1 MEKKSQ
7 ISAYEKEFPGWKI
20 GKFLGRGSGGNTV
33 VYEIYRENYDL
44 SEHDA
49 LKVAKIMDDEIGMRK
64 MTDEYREKY
73 KSQRDEKKEKAMN
86 EVRLMNMMQNCSN
99 IVSYQDWKIA
109 EIEEEDYTT
118 VELLIR
124 MHIYTDLDTIF
135 KTHGV
140 SVCDIVKIGIDI
152 CEALQQCHAKGII
165 HRDIKPSNIF
175 YDDERYLL
183 GDFGISRILENG
195 ELAQTNQ
202 GTKMYA
208 APEQFKRCE
217 TSGYGHLV
225 DIYSLGL
232 TLYGLAN
239 NGILPF
245 QNRNQSDD
253 VAMQMRVLGNQI
265 EPIKNLDQELNRIIL
280 KACAYLPENRYQSSE
295 EMEFDLK
302 KFGKKIFPS
311 NSKLIEKIAKT
322 DFVTEHQM
330 HYMKNYAT
338 DQAMR
343 KAEVSD
349 WDTES
354 ALKGD
359 TKQQKGAT
367 TESALHAAGDSEY
380 ATESTL
386 QQERTQEYTTES
398 VMQAKQ
404 QDFATESVLQNV
416 TERNYATESV
426 LQKENFQNY
435 ATEPIL
441 GEMNFQNDTTEP
453 ALHVKE
459 EKRKSETQKK
469 QESGLQDPELGRAL
483 ASIDTAEIN
492 EITSAESFGNVRS
505 SEIPYEELRKKAVLE
520 MKKGNYKQ
528 AFAYFATLAEKDDWE
543 SMYNEVTKL
552 YREEATVAKRGEEAI
567 FWLEKCVENCKDSW
581 NISLIEFQ
589 LGNIYAK
596 GIGVKKNH
604 KIAEKYYRSSASKGN
619 PYAKKKFVA
628 GKYVK

>member
-1 MEKKSQ
+1 
-7 ISAYEKEFPGWKI
+7 
-20 GKFLGRGSGGNTV
+20 
-33 VYEIYRENYDL
+33 
-44 SEHDA
+44 
-49 LKVAKIMDDEIGMRK
+49 
-64 MTDEYREKY
+64 
-73 KSQRDEKKEKAMN
+73 
-86 EVRLMNMMQNCSN
+86 
-99 IVSYQDWKIA
+99 
-109 EIEEEDYTT
+109 
-118 VELLIR
+118 
-124 MHIYTDLDTIF
+124 
-135 KTHGV
+135 
-140 SVCDIVKIGIDI
+140 
-152 CEALQQCHAKGII
+152 
-165 HRDIKPSNIF
+165 
-175 YDDERYLL
+175 
-183 GDFGISRILENG
+183 
-195 ELAQTNQ
+195 
-202 GTKMYA
+202 
-208 APEQFKRCE
+208 
-217 TSGYGHLV
+217 
-225 DIYSLGL
+225 
-232 TLYGLAN
+232 
-239 NGILPF
+239 
-245 QNRNQSDD
+245 
-253 VAMQMRVLGNQI
+253 
-265 EPIKNLDQELNRIIL
+265 
-280 KACAYLPENRYQSSE
+280 
-295 EMEFDLK
+295 
-302 KFGKKIFPS
+302 
-311 NSKLIEKIAKT
+311 
-322 DFVTEHQM
+322 M

-552 YREEATVAKRGEEAI
+552 YKEEATVAKRGEEAI